1 MSQPAAPRDQLFKA
15 LVENSYD
22 GVALTSVDGA
32 RFYLSPAFFRLLGYT
47 PEEYAEIKPF
57 EVVHEEDRESMQ
69 GAFRAA
75 AERSGSM
82 KVAEIRVVRK
92 DGEIR
97 HTEATITNRLDD
109 HEIQALVINWR
120 DVTERKKAEDALRA
134 SIEAL
139 RKIDDERRALL
150 SRLVES
156 QEEERRRIASEVHD
170 DSIQVM
176 TAVNLQLQMIR
187 RALGDNEQ
195 SAKLASIE
203 ETVSKATARLRHLI
217 FELNPP
223 ALTRHGLA
231 TALDEYLEQLRE
243 DSEIDFRLEAELQIE
258 PPVELRIVAYRIVQE
273 ALTNVR
279 KHANAKMVGVSIA
292 TKDDGLFVRIT
303 DDGVGFDPAAASYPA
318 PGHLGLLNMKQRA
331 ELAGGWCTIDSSP
344 GSGTVV
350 EAWIPIQSAR

>member
-32 RFYLSPAFFRLLGYT
+32 RIYLSPAFFRLLGYT

-57 EVVHEEDRESMQ
+57 EVVHEEDRESMRE
-69 GAFRAA
+69 AFRAA
-75 AERSGSM
+75 AEQSGSM

-97 HTEATITNRLDD
+97 HTEATITNRLED

-120 DVTERKKAEDALRA
+120 DVTERKKAENDLRA

-150 SRLVES
+150 SSLVES

-176 TAVNLQLQMIR
+176 TAVNLQLQMIQG
-187 RALGDNEQ
+187 ALGGHEQ
-195 SAKLASIE
+195 ATKLASIV
-203 ETVSKATARLRHLI
+203 ETVSNAITRLRHLI

-231 TALDEYLEQLRE
+231 IALTEYLEQMRK
-243 DSEIDFRLEAELQIE
+243 DSGLDYQFENELAGE
-258 PPVELRIVAYRIVQE
+258 PGVDQTIVAYRITQE

-279 KHANAKMVGVSIA
+279 KHSHAKTLRVSVATRDQGV
-292 TKDDGLFVRIT
+292 LVRIT
-303 DDGVGFDPAAASYPA
+303 DDGVGFGPITAQEPA
-318 PGHLGLLNMKQRA
+318 PGHLGLPNMKQRA
-331 ELAGGWCTIDSSP
+331 ELAGGWCTVDSSP

-350 EAWIPIQSAR
+350 EAWIPIHSAR